1 MKNKLFIIVLLCI
14 LLCCAGCSAD
24 HPNGDMSDLHV
35 DGMLNDDQAPM
46 SGSQTDGE
54 HHDVPEVLS
63 FASFD
68 QIAELN
74 SIVTQDEETVSEYL
88 DQKGFSINGL
98 STKSDLVELFER
110 IGNLNMLYL
119 NRSSGYELVNI
130 SYYVTYDY
138 IMSTYKSGD
147 DIVRFI
153 CYVGSG
159 DELTSS
165 NIGNIESDLV
175 GTFSIG
181 ATSVGLYNVMETN
194 SPYALSGR
202 VETTNSRITILL
214 SENDGVK
221 IDSIGTNI
229 VLSKLMDLITD

>member
-1 MKNKLFIIVLLCI
+1 MKNKLFIIILLCI

-35 DGMLNDDQAPM
+35 DGMLNGDQAPM

-88 DQKGFSINGL
+88 DQKGFSMNGL
-98 STKSDLVELFER
+98 STKSDVVELFER

>member
-24 HPNGDMSDLHV
+24 HLGGDVSDLHV

-98 STKSDLVELFER
+98 STKSDVVELFER

>member
-1 MKNKLFIIVLLCI
+1 MKNKLFIIILLCI

-35 DGMLNDDQAPM
+35 DGMLNDGQAPM

-98 STKSDLVELFER
+98 STKSDVVELFER

-221 IDSIGTNI
+221 VDSIGTNI

>member
-1 MKNKLFIIVLLCI
+1 MKNKLFIIILLCI

-74 SIVTQDEETVSEYL
+74 SIATQDEETVSEYL
-88 DQKGFSINGL
+88 DQKGFSMNGL
-98 STKSDLVELFER
+98 STKSDVVELFER

-165 NIGNIESDLV
+165 NIGNIESDLL

>member
-1 MKNKLFIIVLLCI
+1 MKNKLFIIILLCI

-63 FASFD
+63 FASYD

-88 DQKGFSINGL
+88 DQKGFSMNGL
-98 STKSDLVELFER
+98 STKSDVVELFER

>member
-24 HPNGDMSDLHV
+24 HLGVDVSDLHV

-88 DQKGFSINGL
+88 DQKGFSMNGL
-98 STKSDLVELFER
+98 STKSDVVELFER
-110 IGNLNMLYL
+110 IGDLNMLHL
-119 NRSSGYELVNI
+119 DSSSGYELKSI
-130 SYYVTYDY
+130 LYYVTYGY
-138 IMSTYKSGD
+138 IMSTYTCGD
-147 DIVRFI
+147 DMVRFR
-153 CYVGSG
+153 CYIGAG
-159 DELTSS
+159 DELASS
-165 NIGNIESDLV
+165 DIDNIESNFE
-175 GTFSIG
+175 GTLTIG
-181 ATSVGLYNVMETN
+181 TTSVGLRSVAET
-194 SPYALSGR
+194 STPYAFIGIFK
-202 VETTNSRITILL
+202 TTNSRITILL

>member
-1 MKNKLFIIVLLCI
+1 MKNKLFIIILLCI

-98 STKSDLVELFER
+98 STKSDVVELFER

-221 IDSIGTNI
+221 VDSIGTNI

>member
-1 MKNKLFIIVLLCI
+1 MKNKLFIIILLCI

-74 SIVTQDEETVSEYL
+74 SIATQDEETVSEYL
-88 DQKGFSINGL
+88 DQKGFSMNGL
-98 STKSDLVELFER
+98 STKSDVVELFER

>member
-1 MKNKLFIIVLLCI
+1 MKNKLFIIILLCI

-98 STKSDLVELFER
+98 STKSDVVELFER

-130 SYYVTYDY
+130 SYYVTCGY
-138 IMSTYKSGD
+138 IMSTYTCGD
-147 DIVRFI
+147 DMVRFR
-153 CYVGSG
+153 CYIGAG
-159 DELTSS
+159 DEPASS
-165 NIGNIESDLV
+165 DIDNIESNFE
-175 GTFSIG
+175 GTLTIG
-181 ATSVGLYNVMETN
+181 TTSVGLRSVAET
-194 SPYALSGR
+194 STPYALIGIFK
-202 VETTNSRITILL
+202 TTNSRITILL
-214 SENDGVK
+214 SEKDGVK
-221 IDSIGTNI
+221 VDSIGTNI

>member
-1 MKNKLFIIVLLCI
+1 MKNKLFIIILLCI

-74 SIVTQDEETVSEYL
+74 SIATQDEETVSEYL
-88 DQKGFSINGL
+88 DQKGFSMNGL
-98 STKSDLVELFER
+98 STKSDVVELFER

-181 ATSVGLYNVMETN
+181 ATSVGLYNVVETN
-194 SPYALSGR
+194 SPYAVSGR
-202 VETTNSRITILL
+202 VETRNSRITILL

>member
-1 MKNKLFIIVLLCI
+1 
-14 LLCCAGCSAD
+14 
-24 HPNGDMSDLHV
+24 
-35 DGMLNDDQAPM
+35 M

-98 STKSDLVELFER
+98 STKSDVVELFER

-221 IDSIGTNI
+221 VDSIGTNI

>member
-1 MKNKLFIIVLLCI
+1 MKNKLFIIILLCI

-35 DGMLNDDQAPM
+35 DGMLNDGQAPM

-63 FASFD
+63 FASID

-98 STKSDLVELFER
+98 STKSDVVELFER

-119 NRSSGYELVNI
+119 NRSSGYELKSI
-130 SYYVTYDY
+130 LYYVTYGY
-138 IMSTYKSGD
+138 IMSTYTCGD
-147 DIVRFI
+147 DMVRFR
-153 CYVGSG
+153 CYIGAG
-159 DELTSS
+159 DEPASS
-165 NIGNIESDLV
+165 DIDNIESNFE
-175 GTFSIG
+175 GTLTIG
-181 ATSVGLYNVMETN
+181 TTSVGLRSVAET
-194 SPYALSGR
+194 STPYALIGIFK
-202 VETTNSRITILL
+202 TTNSRITILL

-221 IDSIGTNI
+221 VDSIGTNI

>member
-74 SIVTQDEETVSEYL
+74 SIATQDEETVSEYL
-88 DQKGFSINGL
+88 DQKGFSMNGL
-98 STKSDLVELFER
+98 STKSDVVELFER

>member
-1 MKNKLFIIVLLCI
+1 MKNKLFIIILLCI

-35 DGMLNDDQAPM
+35 DGMLNDGQAPM

-98 STKSDLVELFER
+98 STKSDVVELFER

-119 NRSSGYELVNI
+119 NRSSGYELKSI
-130 SYYVTYDY
+130 LYYVTYGY
-138 IMSTYKSGD
+138 IMSTYTCGD
-147 DIVRFI
+147 DMVRFR
-153 CYVGSG
+153 CYIGAG
-159 DELTSS
+159 DEPASS
-165 NIGNIESDLV
+165 DIDNIESNFE
-175 GTFSIG
+175 GTLTIG
-181 ATSVGLYNVMETN
+181 TTSVGLRSVAET
-194 SPYALSGR
+194 STPYALIGIFK
-202 VETTNSRITILL
+202 TTNSRITILL

-221 IDSIGTNI
+221 VDSIGTNI

>member
-1 MKNKLFIIVLLCI
+1 MKNKLFIIILLCI

-88 DQKGFSINGL
+88 DQKGFSMNSL
-98 STKSDLVELFER
+98 STKSDVVELFER
-110 IGNLNMLYL
+110 IGDLNMLHL
-119 NRSSGYELVNI
+119 DSSSGYELKSI
-130 SYYVTYDY
+130 LYYVTYGY
-138 IMSTYKSGD
+138 IMSTYTCGD
-147 DIVRFI
+147 DMVRFR
-153 CYVGSG
+153 CYIGAG
-159 DELTSS
+159 DEPASS
-165 NIGNIESDLV
+165 DIDNIESNFE
-175 GTFSIG
+175 GTLTIG
-181 ATSVGLYNVMETN
+181 TTSVGLRSVAET
-194 SPYALSGR
+194 STPYAFIGIFK
-202 VETTNSRITILL
+202 TTNSRITILL

>member
-63 FASFD
+63 FASYD

-88 DQKGFSINGL
+88 DQKGFSMNGL
-98 STKSDLVELFER
+98 STKSDVVELFER
-110 IGNLNMLYL
+110 IGNLNMLHL
-119 NRSSGYELVNI
+119 DSSSGYELKSI
-130 SYYVTYDY
+130 LYYVTYDY
-138 IMSTYKSGD
+138 IMSTYK
-147 DIVRFI
+147 R
-153 CYVGSG
+153 
-159 DELTSS
+159 LT
-165 NIGNIESDLV
+165 IKCQ
-175 GTFSIG
+175 
-181 ATSVGLYNVMETN
+181 A
-194 SPYALSGR
+194 P
-202 VETTNSRITILL
+202 
-214 SENDGVK
+214 K
-221 IDSIGTNI
+221 
-229 VLSKLMDLITD
+229 

>member
-1 MKNKLFIIVLLCI
+1 MKNKLFIIILLCI

-98 STKSDLVELFER
+98 STKSDVVELFER

-130 SYYVTYDY
+130 SYYVTYGY
-138 IMSTYKSGD
+138 IMSTYTCGD
-147 DIVRFI
+147 DMVRFR
-153 CYVGSG
+153 CYIGAG
-159 DELTSS
+159 DEPASS
-165 NIGNIESDLV
+165 DIDNIESNFE
-175 GTFSIG
+175 GTLTIG
-181 ATSVGLYNVMETN
+181 TTSVGLRSVAET
-194 SPYALSGR
+194 STPYALIGIFK
-202 VETTNSRITILL
+202 TTNSRITILL

-221 IDSIGTNI
+221 VDSIGTNI

>member
-1 MKNKLFIIVLLCI
+1 MKNKLFIIILLCI

-35 DGMLNDDQAPM
+35 DGMLNDGQAPM

-88 DQKGFSINGL
+88 DQKGFFINGL
-98 STKSDLVELFER
+98 STKSDVVELFER

-119 NRSSGYELVNI
+119 NRSSGYELKSI
-130 SYYVTYDY
+130 LYYVTYGY
-138 IMSTYKSGD
+138 IMSTYTCGD
-147 DIVRFI
+147 DMVRFR
-153 CYVGSG
+153 CYIGAG
-159 DELTSS
+159 DEPASS
-165 NIGNIESDLV
+165 DIDNIESNFE
-175 GTFSIG
+175 GTLTIG
-181 ATSVGLYNVMETN
+181 TTSVGLRSVAET
-194 SPYALSGR
+194 STPYALIGIFK
-202 VETTNSRITILL
+202 TTNSRITILL

-221 IDSIGTNI
+221 VDSIGTNI
-229 VLSKLMDLITD
+229 FVKADGFNH

>member
-24 HPNGDMSDLHV
+24 HLGGDVSDLHV
-35 DGMLNDDQAPM
+35 DPVMNVDRAST
-46 SGSQTDGE
+46 SGSQTDGSP
-54 HHDVPEVLS
+54 PEPPEMLL

-98 STKSDLVELFER
+98 STKSDVVELFER

>member
-1 MKNKLFIIVLLCI
+1 MKNKLFIIILLCI

-74 SIVTQDEETVSEYL
+74 SIATQDEETVSEYL
-88 DQKGFSINGL
+88 DQKGFSMNGL
-98 STKSDLVELFER
+98 STKSDVVELFER

-165 NIGNIESDLV
+165 NIGNIESGLV

-181 ATSVGLYNVMETN
+181 ATSVGLYNVVETN
-194 SPYALSGR
+194 SPYAVSGR

-214 SENDGVK
+214 SENDGAK
-221 IDSIGTNI
+221 IGSIGTN
-229 VLSKLMDLITD
+229 VVMSKLMDLITD

>member
-1 MKNKLFIIVLLCI
+1 MKNKLFIIILLCI

-98 STKSDLVELFER
+98 STKSDVVELFER

-202 VETTNSRITILL
+202 VETTNSRITCSSSHTRIFFMCY
-214 SENDGVK
+214 S
-221 IDSIGTNI
+221 S
-229 VLSKLMDLITD
+229 

>member
-24 HPNGDMSDLHV
+24 HLGGDVSDLHV
-35 DGMLNDDQAPM
+35 DPVTNVDRAST
-46 SGSQTDGE
+46 SGSQTDGSP
-54 HHDVPEVLS
+54 PEPPEMLLFDS
-63 FASFD
+63 FE
-68 QIAELN
+68 QIAELY
-74 SIVTQDEETVSEYL
+74 SIAAQDEETVTAYL
-88 DQKGFSINGL
+88 DQKGFSMNSL
-98 STKSDLVELFER
+98 STKSDVVELFER
-110 IGNLNMLYL
+110 TGDLNMLHL
-119 NRSSGYELVNI
+119 DSSSGYELKSI
-130 SYYVTYDY
+130 LYYVTYDY

-214 SENDGVK
+214 SENGGVK

>member
-24 HPNGDMSDLHV
+24 HLGGDVSDLHV
-35 DGMLNDDQAPM
+35 DPVMNVDRAST
-46 SGSQTDGE
+46 SGSQTDGSP
-54 HHDVPEVLS
+54 PEPPEMLL

-98 STKSDLVELFER
+98 STKSDVVELFER

-221 IDSIGTNI
+221 VDSIGTNI

>member
-74 SIVTQDEETVSEYL
+74 SIVTQDEETVSAYL
-88 DQKGFSINGL
+88 DQKGFSMNGL
-98 STKSDLVELFER
+98 STKSDVVELFER
-110 IGNLNMLYL
+110 IGDLNMLHL
-119 NRSSGYELVNI
+119 DSSSGYELKSI
-130 SYYVTYDY
+130 LYYVTYGY
-138 IMSTYKSGD
+138 IMSTYTCGD
-147 DIVRFI
+147 DMVRFR
-153 CYVGSG
+153 CYIGAG
-159 DELTSS
+159 DEPASS
-165 NIGNIESDLV
+165 DIDNIESNFE
-175 GTFSIG
+175 GTLTIG
-181 ATSVGLYNVMETN
+181 TTSVGLRSVAET
-194 SPYALSGR
+194 STPYAFIGIFK
-202 VETTNSRITILL
+202 TTNSRITILL

>member
-1 MKNKLFIIVLLCI
+1 MKNKLFIIILLCI
-14 LLCCAGCSAD
+14 LLSCAGCSAD
-24 HPNGDMSDLHV
+24 HPNGDISDLHV

-98 STKSDLVELFER
+98 STKSDVVELFER

>member
-1 MKNKLFIIVLLCI
+1 MKNKLFIIILLCI

-74 SIVTQDEETVSEYL
+74 SIATQDEETVSEYL
-88 DQKGFSINGL
+88 DQKGFSMNGL
-98 STKSDLVELFER
+98 STKSDVVELFER

-181 ATSVGLYNVMETN
+181 ATSVGLYNVVETN
-194 SPYALSGR
+194 SPYAVSGR

-214 SENDGVK
+214 SENDGAK
-221 IDSIGTNI
+221 IGSIGTN
-229 VLSKLMDLITD
+229 VVMSKLMDLITD

>member
-1 MKNKLFIIVLLCI
+1 MKNKLFIIILLCI

-35 DGMLNDDQAPM
+35 DGMLNDGQAPM

-98 STKSDLVELFER
+98 STKSDVVELFER

-119 NRSSGYELVNI
+119 NRSSGYELKSI
-130 SYYVTYDY
+130 LYYVTYDY

>member
-1 MKNKLFIIVLLCI
+1 MLLF
-14 LLCCAGCSAD
+14 D
-24 HPNGDMSDLHV
+24 
-35 DGMLNDDQAPM
+35 
-46 SGSQTDGE
+46 
-54 HHDVPEVLS
+54 S
-63 FASFD
+63 FE
-68 QIAELN
+68 QIAELY
-74 SIVTQDEETVSEYL
+74 SIAAQDEETVTAYL
-88 DQKGFSINGL
+88 DQKGFSMNSL
-98 STKSDLVELFER
+98 STKSDVVELFER
-110 IGNLNMLYL
+110 ISDLNMLHL
-119 NRSSGYELVNI
+119 DSSSGYELKSI
-130 SYYVTYDY
+130 LYYVTYDY

-221 IDSIGTNI
+221 VDSIGTNI

>member
-1 MKNKLFIIVLLCI
+1 MKNKLFIIILLCI

-24 HPNGDMSDLHV
+24 YPNGDMSDLHV

-98 STKSDLVELFER
+98 STKSDVVELFER

>member
-1 MKNKLFIIVLLCI
+1 MKNKLFIIILLCI

-88 DQKGFSINGL
+88 DQKGFSMNGL
-98 STKSDLVELFER
+98 STKSDVVELFER

-165 NIGNIESDLV
+165 NIGNSESDLV

-221 IDSIGTNI
+221 IDSIGTN
-229 VLSKLMDLITD
+229 VVMSKLMDLITD

>member
-1 MKNKLFIIVLLCI
+1 
-14 LLCCAGCSAD
+14 
-24 HPNGDMSDLHV
+24 MSDLLV
-35 DGMLNDDQAPM
+35 DGMLNDGQAPM

-98 STKSDLVELFER
+98 STKSDVVELFER

-119 NRSSGYELVNI
+119 NRSSGYELKSI
-130 SYYVTYDY
+130 LYYVTYGY
-138 IMSTYKSGD
+138 IMSTYTCGD
-147 DIVRFI
+147 DMVRFR
-153 CYVGSG
+153 CYIGAG
-159 DELTSS
+159 DEPASS
-165 NIGNIESDLV
+165 DIDNIESNFE
-175 GTFSIG
+175 GTLTIG
-181 ATSVGLYNVMETN
+181 TTSVGLRSVAET
-194 SPYALSGR
+194 STPYALIGIFK
-202 VETTNSRITILL
+202 TTNSRITILL

-221 IDSIGTNI
+221 VDSIGTNI

>member
-1 MKNKLFIIVLLCI
+1 MKNKLFIIILLCI

-74 SIVTQDEETVSEYL
+74 SIATQDEETVSEYL
-88 DQKGFSINGL
+88 DQKGFSMNGL
-98 STKSDLVELFER
+98 STKSDVVELFER

-181 ATSVGLYNVMETN
+181 ATSVGLYNVVETN
-194 SPYALSGR
+194 SPYAVSGR